1 MNRRETIKSL
11 LYNISLEHSAII
23 QYFVHSLLIDEPE
36 IRSELEEIAREE
48 MRHLKYFAHKVRE
61 LGGTVTIER
70 NEEELK
76 IDGPEW
82 EKMIQI
88 NISAEDRAIEV
99 YSAQLDSVKDD
110 SIKRLLER
118 VIKDETAHR
127 EKFGDLLEEVKRKY
141 SVSKVARSPA
151 SDEEEIFSG
160 LFTEEYRNI
169 LEYLHAY
176 FNDRSCPHSHR
187 YLDIA
192 IESMVHM
199 GKIGEHLSEKGV
211 LPDLSKP
218 EVEEVDIASKVIKEE
233 GSLSKYDDAL
243 EKVEDREA
251 RKLIGW
257 IRNHEIYHVSL
268 LKDILSSSLRLTVGR
283 ISKKEG
289 KGSSQP

>member
-1 MNRRETIKSL
+1 MNKRETIRSL

-23 QYFVHSLLIDEPE
+23 QYFVHSLLMDEPE

-76 IDGPEW
+76 IAGPEW
-82 EKMIQI
+82 EKMIQS
-88 NISAEDRAIEV
+88 NISAEDKAIEV
-99 YSAQLDSVKDD
+99 YSAQLDAVKDD
-110 SIKRLLER
+110 SVKRLLDR

-127 EKFGDLLEEVKRKY
+127 ERFGNILEEVKRKY
-141 SVSKVARSPA
+141 SVSRVARSPA
-151 SDEEEIFSG
+151 SDEEEILSG

-199 GKIGEHLSEKGV
+199 GKIGEHLSERGV
-211 LPDLSKP
+211 LPDISKP
-218 EVEEVDIASKVIKEE
+218 EVEEADIGIKVIKEE
-233 GSLSKYDDAL
+233 GSLNKYDSAL
-243 EKVEDREA
+243 EKVEDKEA

-257 IRNHEIYHVSL
+257 IRNHERFHVGL
-268 LKDILSSSLRLTVGR
+268 LKDILSSSHRLTVGKIR
-283 ISKKEG
+283 KR
-289 KGSSQP
+289 